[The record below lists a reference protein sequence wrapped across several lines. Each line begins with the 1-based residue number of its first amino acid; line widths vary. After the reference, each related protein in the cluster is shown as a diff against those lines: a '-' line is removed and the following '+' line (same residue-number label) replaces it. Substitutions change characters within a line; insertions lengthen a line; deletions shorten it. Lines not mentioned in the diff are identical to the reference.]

1 MVFTVQYYNGASWV
15 TVPNALF
22 SQIVD
27 ELNGQLELDFIIPN
41 TSANMTFVQINQQVQ
56 LLWGST
62 IIFSGLLMAYTAT
75 FTQITCTVY
84 NNTFEVMQKRQ
95 ITGTY
100 NNVAANTV
108 LSAICAA
115 SGMTAGSCPT
125 TAVSIQF
132 NSTDCLTAAQNLA
145 ALLNQ
150 NVYNSGSTAIIGVKG
165 NQTPTSIT
173 VDTQSQVNF
182 DRSKTG
188 YAGVIIRGVSPTGQ
202 VIIGTAGNTGAGN
215 NTITLTNNAVTSQAS
230 LNALAAA
237 YLQSLA
243 ETNSGCPLEA
253 DISQT
258 ATLNSGDL
266 VTISNGAELGL
277 SGNYAIYRITKN
289 LTKSTLEIVTPA
301 GAFLAL
307 INATSSI
314 NGVVAKLANSSAA
327 LQTLPDGSDPNTSG
341 MYVTLADNL
350 GDVASLMLGNN
361 TLLPVPSSGFP
372 ASFLTFNSSYLTYI
386 IPSVANQNGSPATAT
401 ITPQSG
407 PAYTAPMIGLGTYKY
422 PFLWVDQ
429 VFCYTDFLNC
439 LESSAITLLC
449 PLNTGNLG
457 SATVGSSGQILQ
469 SQGSSAPPKWVTLT
483 ATLGQLPL
491 GTSGYFLEGQGSSA
505 PTYAQVTF
513 SLLGGTIT
521 TAQLGTAVT
530 PATLSGSGAVPSG
543 WTIPYSQISNY
554 TSMPIQFSQ
563 ITGASTADPV
573 FDSVNCTNTSAAIKI
588 SPTSNPSAP
597 YLVIVGNYT
606 INSTAYNIL
615 NTYAY
620 PLYVTGTAVPLMYV
634 NGNVTVNGTITA
646 TFSGN
651 LTGNCSGSSG
661 SCTGNSATATNATQL
676 NGQSASYY
684 AAASSLPNQALNT
697 ASDPVFDSVLCTN
710 SSAAIKIGVYGGS
723 TYLAMVGDYTISS
736 TAYNVL
742 NTYGYPLYITGTAN
756 PIVYINGNLTV
767 TGTISGSIA
776 WSGGTVANAITA
788 PQYTANGANGS
799 GFNGWNLCYYI
810 SNGSH
815 GAIYNSTGTNLF
827 GLHSNGNCYWAH
839 GSSYTMIL
847 DTAGDLTAYGWI
859 LSSGY
864 VQIGSRGTGAN
875 SSGYPQIFCR
885 TDSIPGCTIQMGAS
899 GQRLDVVDYGWTKDL
914 LLLDQSGNLTLYN
927 QVISPYA
934 SLAGVEFE
942 GNWSS
947 GWGDCTTTTSI
958 LANDTGSY
966 KCLMILGNYSAGSG
980 RRVGLWDFLTVNGSM
995 NVTSQ
1000 CEASNFWISGSWLNS
1015 SSTLYIGGSS
1025 GAYVTVYGNGS
1036 FDPTVDNS
1044 FGLGSGSNAWQGL
1057 VAYTVFTNNLTPKA
1071 GYGNSVWIA
1080 NGGVFGQLVLE
1091 NTNAGYY
1098 FYLTVGDSGWGGNT
1112 LMIYNEGG
1120 ATQLLALN
1128 TGGLSVVGGG
1138 GGISCGAIN
1147 ISGNILPASG
1157 GSYYCGSYS
1166 YPWQI
1171 VDTQYLYCNV
1181 INSLTTGITIYGGGG
1196 SCGTSS
1202 SYWNYVYSAYYY
1214 YIHAPTGFNELLHD
1228 EFNEKI
1234 NFDLIRKFKIGKDGK
1249 MDPTGLKHL
1258 QTAEGFYDG
1267 AAMDGWHLCVQQLI
1281 VKKLD
1286 EQEIINDELREEL
1299 DRARMQIDELR
1310 LQIDELTQKNGR

>member
-1 MVFTVQYYNGASWV
+1 MVFTIQYYNGTSWV

-22 SQIVD
+22 SQIID

-41 TSANMTFVQINQQVQ
+41 TFANMTFVQSNQQVQ

-62 IIFSGLLMAYTAT
+62 VIFSGLLMAYTAT

-95 ITGTY
+95 ITGAY

-108 LSAICAA
+108 LAAICAA

-125 TAVSIQF
+125 TTVSIQF
-132 NSTDCLTAAQNLA
+132 NSTDCLTAVQNLA

-150 NVYNSGSTAIIGVKG
+150 NVYNTGSTVIIGVKG
-165 NQTPTSIT
+165 NQTPTAIT

-188 YAGVIIRGVSPTGQ
+188 YVGVIIRGVSPTGQ
-202 VIIGTAGNTGAGN
+202 VIIGTAGSVGASN

-266 VTISNGAELGL
+266 VTISNGSKLGL
-277 SGNYAIYRITKN
+277 SGNYAIYRVTKN

-314 NGVVAKLANSSAA
+314 NGVVTSLANASAA
-327 LQTLPDGSDPNTSG
+327 LQTMPDGSDPNTSG
-341 MYVTLADNL
+341 MYLTLADNL

-386 IPSVANQNGSPATAT
+386 IPSVANQNGSAATAT

-407 PAYTAPMIGLGTYKY
+407 PPYTAPMIGLGTYKY

-429 VFCYTDFLNC
+429 VFCYTDFLNS

-449 PLNTGNLG
+449 PLNTGTIG
-457 SATVGSSGQILQ
+457 SATVGSSGQVLQ
-469 SQGSSAPPKWVTLT
+469 SQGSGAPPKWVTITTTLT
-483 ATLGQLPL
+483 QMPL
-491 GTSGYFLEGQGSSA
+491 GTSGYFLEGQGNSA
-505 PTYAQVTF
+505 PIYAQVTF
-513 SLLGGTIT
+513 TLLGGTIT
-521 TAQLGTAVT
+521 TAQLGSAIT

-543 WTIPYSQISNY
+543 WTIPYGQISNY
-554 TSMPIQFSQ
+554 TSMPVQFSQ
-563 ITGASTADPV
+563 LTGLTSADPV
-573 FDSVNCTNTSAAIKI
+573 FDSVNCTNTSASIKI
-588 SPTSNPSAP
+588 SPSSNPSAP
-597 YLVIVGNYT
+597 YL
-606 INSTAYNIL
+606 
-615 NTYAY
+615 
-620 PLYVTGTAVPLMYV
+620 
-634 NGNVTVNGTITA
+634 
-646 TFSGN
+646 
-651 LTGNCSGSSG
+651 
-661 SCTGNSATATNATQL
+661 
-676 NGQSASYY
+676 
-684 AAASSLPNQALNT
+684 
-697 ASDPVFDSVLCTN
+697 
-710 SSAAIKIGVYGGS
+710 
-723 TYLAMVGDYTISS
+723 AMVGNYTISS

-776 WSGGTVANAITA
+776 WNGGTVANAITS
-788 PQYTANGANGS
+788 PQVYANGANGA

-815 GAIYNSTGTNLF
+815 GAIYNSTGTNMF
-827 GLHSNGNCYWAH
+827 GLHSNGQCYWAH

-847 DTAGDLTAYGWI
+847 DTVGDLTTYGWI
-859 LSSGY
+859 VSSGY
-864 VQIGSRGTGAN
+864 HQIGTRGGGAN

-885 TDSIPGCTIQMGAS
+885 TDSVPGCTIQFGAS
-899 GQRLDVVDYGWTKDL
+899 GQRLDVVDYAWTVDL
-914 LLLDQSGNLTLYN
+914 LLLDQSGNMT
-927 QVISPYA
+927 ISNGVTGNNYG
-934 SLAGVEFE
+934 SFAGVNIEK
-942 GNWSS
+942 NWQSTWS
-947 GWGDCTTTTSI
+947 DCTTTTSI

-966 KCLMILGNYSAGSG
+966 QCLMILGNYSAGNG
-980 RRVGLWDFLTVNGSM
+980 RRVGIWDFLTVNGSM
-995 NVTSQ
+995 NVTGQ
-1000 CEASNFWISGSWLNS
+1000 CEASNFWVSGSWLNS
-1015 SSTLYIGGSS
+1015 SSTLYLGGAS
-1025 GAYVTVYGNGS
+1025 GAAVTMYMNGNVNPIS
-1036 FDPTVDNS
+1036 DNAY
-1044 FGLGSGSNAWQGL
+1044 GLGSGSNRWAGISCVTAY
-1057 VAYTVFTNNLTPKA
+1057 VAGSVEILGTSYSNAIF
-1071 GYGNSVWIA
+1071 GNGFFGTG
-1080 NGGVFGQLVLE
+1080 NGGIQWYDGAF
-1091 NTNAGYY
+1091 NIMTNGNWFYY
-1098 FYLTVGDSGWGGNT
+1098 RGTWGGGVVFS
-1112 LMIYNEGG
+1112 IDSIGDVSC
-1120 ATQLLALN
+1120 
-1128 TGGLSVVGGG
+1128 GGLSCGAMSVGG
-1138 GGISCGAIN
+1138 N
-1147 ISGNILPASG
+1147 IIPKSG

-1171 VDTQYLYCNV
+1171 VDTQYVYCNV

-1196 SCGTSS
+1196 SCGTAS
-1202 SYWNYVYSAYYY
+1202 SYWNYVYSAYIY
-1214 YIHAPTGFNELLHD
+1214 YIHAPSAFNELLHD

-1234 NFDLIRKFKIGKDGK
+1234 NFDLIRNIKLKGETIDPDCIKHLKNKDG
-1249 MDPTGLKHL
+1249 
-1258 QTAEGFYDG
+1258 FYESST
-1267 AAMDGWHLCVQQLI
+1267 MDGWHLCVQQLI
-1281 VKKLD
+1281 IKKLD
-1286 EQEIINDELREEL
+1286 EQEIINDELQKEL
-1299 DRARMQIDELR
+1299 DKARMEIDELR
-1310 LQIDELTQKNGR
+1310 LRLDELTQKIGGD

>member
-1 MVFTVQYYNGASWV
+1 MVFTIQYFNGTSWV

-41 TSANMTFVQINQQVQ
+41 TSANLTFVQSNQQIQ
-56 LLWGST
+56 LLWGT
-62 IIFSGLLMAYTAT
+62 GVIFSGLLMAYTAT

-95 ITGTY
+95 ITGAY

-108 LSAICAA
+108 LAAICAA

-150 NVYNSGSTAIIGVKG
+150 NIYSSGSTVIIGVKG
-165 NQTPTSIT
+165 NQTPTAIT

-182 DRSKTG
+182 DRSKTA

-202 VIIGTAGNTGAGN
+202 VIIGTAGSVGAGN
-215 NTITLTNNAVTSQAS
+215 NTITLTNNSVTSQAS

-243 ETNSGCPLEA
+243 QTNSGCPLEA

-258 ATLNSGDL
+258 AALNSGDL
-266 VTISNGAELGL
+266 VTISNGSDLGL

-314 NGVVAKLANSSAA
+314 NGVVAKLANASAA
-327 LQTLPDGSDPNTSG
+327 LQTMPDGCDPNTSG

-386 IPSVANQNGSPATAT
+386 IPSVANQNGSAATAT

-407 PAYTAPMIGLGTYKY
+407 SPYTAPMIGLGTYKY

-449 PLNTGNLG
+449 PLNTGTIG
-457 SATVGSSGQILQ
+457 SATVGSSGQLLQ
-469 SQGSSAPPKWVTLT
+469 SQGSGAPPKWVTIT
-483 ATLGQLPL
+483 TTLGQMPL

-505 PTYAQVTF
+505 PVYAQVTF
-513 SLLGGTIT
+513 TLLGGTIS
-521 TAQLGTAVT
+521 TAQLGTSVT

-543 WTIPYSQISNY
+543 WTLPYGQISNC

-563 ITGASTADPV
+563 LTGLTSADPV

-588 SPTSNPSAP
+588 SPSSNPSAP
-597 YLVIVGNYT
+597 YLVMVGNYT
-606 INSTAYNIL
+606 ISSTAYNIL

-620 PLYVTGTAVPLMYV
+620 PLYITGTAVPILYV
-634 NGNVTVNGTITA
+634 NGNVTVNGIITA

-651 LTGNCSGSSG
+651 VTGNCSGSSG
-661 SCTGNSATATNATQL
+661 SCTGNAATATNATEL
-676 NGQSASYY
+676 NGQLASYY

-697 ASDPVFDSVLCTN
+697 TSDAVFDSVLCTN
-710 SSAAIKIGVYGGS
+710 ASAAIKIGVYGGA
-723 TYLAMVGDYTISS
+723 TYLVMNGNYTIGS
-736 TAYNVL
+736 TVYNVL
-742 NTYGYPLYITGTAN
+742 NTYGNPLYITGTAN

-776 WSGGTVANAITA
+776 WNGGTVANAVTA
-788 PQYTANGANGS
+788 PQVYANGANGA

-827 GLHSNGNCYWAH
+827 GLHSNGQCYWAH

-847 DTAGDLTAYGWI
+847 DTAGDLTTYGWI
-859 LSSGY
+859 VSSGY
-864 VQIGSRGTGAN
+864 HQIGTRGGGAN

-885 TDSIPGCTIQMGAS
+885 TDSVSGCTIQFGAS
-899 GQRLDVVDYGWTKDL
+899 GQRLDVVDYAWTVDL
-914 LLLDQSGNLTLYN
+914 LLLDQSGNMTVSNSVTATGYGRLGS
-927 QVISPYA
+927 V
-934 SLAGVEFE
+934 GFE
-942 GNWSS
+942 NSWGSIWS
-947 GWGDCTTTTSI
+947 DCSTSMSIIAIDSTTNGMMI
-958 LANDTGSY
+958 VGSY
-966 KCLMILGNYSAGSG
+966 IGSTRKIG
-980 RRVGLWDFLTVNGSM
+980 MWDFVQINGGM
-995 NVTSQ
+995 NVTGQ
-1000 CEASNFWISGSWLNS
+1000 CEASNFWVSGPWLNS
-1015 SSTLYIGGSS
+1015 SSTLYLGGAS
-1025 GAYVTVYGNGS
+1025 GAAVTMYMNGNVNPIS
-1036 FDPTVDNS
+1036 DNAY
-1044 FGLGSGSNAWQGL
+1044 GLGSGSNRWAGISCVTAY
-1057 VAYTVFTNNLTPKA
+1057 VAGSVEILGTSYSNAIF
-1071 GYGNSVWIA
+1071 GNGFFGTG
-1080 NGGVFGQLVLE
+1080 NGGIQWYDGAF
-1091 NTNAGYY
+1091 NIMTNGNWFYY
-1098 FYLTVGDSGWGGNT
+1098 RGSWGGGVVFS
-1112 LMIYNEGG
+1112 IDSIGDVSC
-1120 ATQLLALN
+1120 
-1128 TGGLSVVGGG
+1128 GGL
-1138 GGISCGAIN
+1138 SCGAIN
-1147 ISGNILPASG
+1147 VGGNILPKSG

-1181 INSLTTGITIYGGGG
+1181 INSLTAGITIYGGAG

-1202 SYWNYVYSAYYY
+1202 SYWNYVYSAYIY
-1214 YIHAPTGFNELLHD
+1214 YIHAPSAFNELLHD

-1234 NFDLIRKFKIGKDGK
+1234 NFDLIRNIKLKGDTIDPDCIKHLKNKDG
-1249 MDPTGLKHL
+1249 
-1258 QTAEGFYDG
+1258 FYESST
-1267 AAMDGWHLCVQQLI
+1267 MDGWHLCVQQLI

-1286 EQEIINDELREEL
+1286 EQEIINDELTEEL
-1299 DRARMQIDELR
+1299 DKARMEIDHLR
-1310 LQIDELTQKNGR
+1310 LRLDELTQKLGGD